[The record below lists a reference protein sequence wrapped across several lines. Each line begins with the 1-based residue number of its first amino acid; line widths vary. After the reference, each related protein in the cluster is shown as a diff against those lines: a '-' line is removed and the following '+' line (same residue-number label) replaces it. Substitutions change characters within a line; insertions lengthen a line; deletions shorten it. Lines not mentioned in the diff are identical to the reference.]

1 MNGPETMSARRHD
14 PQAVRPGAT
23 VTVVIASYNYE
34 HYLPQAVA
42 SALGQQ
48 DVVVDVVIVDDRS
61 TDGSLAVA
69 RALAEGEPRITVIAS
84 ERNGGAVVAFNRG
97 LAEARGEFL
106 VRLDADDLLT
116 PGALGRAV
124 AVMQQLPEVGLVYGH
139 PLHFEGDTLP
149 PARTGPTAW
158 TVWDGGQWMVQ
169 RCLRGSNVI
178 TSPEV
183 VLRRSVVDEVGGLR
197 PLRHAHDMEWWLR
210 IATRA
215 DVAYIRG
222 VDQAWHREHAA
233 SLSTTAAQ
241 PRQILGEVR
250 NAFDALFDGLGPEHP
265 DRDRLQAGY
274 RRALAGMAIAYA
286 DTDLDRGRITDD
298 VHALLAYARETDPSI
313 VRTRDYARTARRAE
327 HPPRVPALTR
337 LRGAG
342 SRLRRRM
349 VYLRA
354 ERRWRRTGLYEPV
367 RLHRA
372 GAGS

>member
-1 MNGPETMSARRHD
+1 MNRSESSSAIRHD
-14 PQAVRPGAT
+14 PQPVRPGAT
-23 VTVVIASYNYE
+23 VTVVIACYNYE

-42 SALGQQ
+42 SALDQR
-48 DVVVDVVIVDDRS
+48 DVAVDVVIVDDRS

-69 RALAEGEPRITVIAS
+69 RTLAEGESRITVIAS
-84 ERNGGAVVAFNRG
+84 ERNGGAVAAFNRG
-97 LAEARGEFL
+97 LAEAKGEFL

-139 PLHFEGDTLP
+139 PIHFEGSALP
-149 PARTGPTAW
+149 PARTEPTAW
-158 TVWDGGQWMVQ
+158 TVWDGAQWMAL
-169 RCLRGSNVI
+169 RCVRGSNVI

-215 DVAYIRG
+215 DVAYLRG

-233 SLSTTAAQ
+233 SLSTTAAE

-250 NAFDALFDGLGPEHP
+250 NAFDALFDGLDADFA
-265 DRDRLQAGY
+265 DRARLQAGY
-274 RRALAGMAIAYA
+274 RRALAGMALAYA
-286 DTDLDRGRITDD
+286 RTDLDRGRVTDD

-313 VRTRDYARTARRAE
+313 VHTRDYIRTAWRAE

-337 LRGAG
+337 VRGAG
-342 SRLRRRM
+342 SRLRRRLTY
-349 VYLRA
+349 VRA
-354 ERRWRRTGLYEPV
+354 ERRWRRTGLYEPL
-367 RLHRA
+367 RLHPA
-372 GAGS
+372 EAGS